1 MTADEQARD
10 ELLRRLTDVL
20 GEEAASRLMRSLP
33 PDDWSSLARQEDLL
47 ALRQDVD
54 GLRQDVD
61 GLRQDVDGLRQDVDG
76 LRQDVDGLRQDME
89 RMETR
94 LDHKIDVVR
103 LELLAAFHQG
113 IGEALVSNTR
123 TSIFTMAGSLV
134 GLAGLAMAL
143 ARFT

>member
-47 ALRQDVD
+47 A
-54 GLRQDVD
+54 
-61 GLRQDVDGLRQDVDG
+61 